1 VEADGSESLTPLGV
15 HLSLLPVDVRI
26 GKLILLGAIFG
37 VCDECLTIAA
47 VLSYRS
53 PFLSP
58 LSRCAPPPRPHTRTA
73 LQRDGERDTARDGER
88 ETARATVR
96 ERQRERQ
103 RERDSER
110 DSERE
115 TARETARATVREAV
129 GTRSERR

>member
-58 LSRCAPPPRPHTRTA
+58 LSRCAPPPVRTHA
-73 LQRDGERDTARDGER
+73 QPSR
-88 ETARATVR
+88 ETAREIQRETVR
-96 ERQRERQ
+96 ERQRER
-103 RERDSER
+103 R
-110 DSERE
+110 
-115 TARETARATVREAV
+115 
-129 GTRSERR
+129 